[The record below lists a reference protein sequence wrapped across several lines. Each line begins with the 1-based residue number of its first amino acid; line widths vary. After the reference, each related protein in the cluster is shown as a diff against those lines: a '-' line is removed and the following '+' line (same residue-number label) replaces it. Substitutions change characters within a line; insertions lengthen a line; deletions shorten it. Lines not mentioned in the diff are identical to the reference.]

1 MVIFLETYV
10 GSSDEQ
16 DCVGLFQV
24 NNATD
29 VLGSCNGDF
38 SILDSEHVVL

>member
-1 MVIFLETYV
+1 M

-24 NNATD
+24 NNEAY
-29 VLGSCNGDF
+29 VQGSCNGDF
-38 SILDSEHVVL
+38 SNLDSEPVVL